1 MKILNNCQQ
10 QTFTKAYI
18 DTHSLKNNS
27 HNKPI
32 IEALKDENTPLNKF
46 IKEVIN
52 TKEFENNN
60 GDCFIRF
67 SEKMIP
73 LDGAA
78 VPVDIVEFS
87 FAKKIEQARK
97 ELFQKTEQEPDDIMK
112 FVMKR
117 LIPSLAEKAGTFTKM
132 FDDGSNIY
140 DFDYDS
146 DIPTHKELAD
156 YIKSDKIVEDLK
168 EFIQE

>member
-1 MKILNNCQQ
+1 MLQ
-10 QTFTKAYI
+10 QTFTKAYT
-18 DTHSLKNNS
+18 DTHSLKNSS

-78 VPVDIVEFS
+78 APVDTVEFS
-87 FAKKIEQARK
+87 FAKK
-97 ELFQKTEQEPDDIMK
+97 
-112 FVMKR
+112 
-117 LIPSLAEKAGTFTKM
+117 
-132 FDDGSNIY
+132 
-140 DFDYDS
+140 
-146 DIPTHKELAD
+146 
-156 YIKSDKIVEDLK
+156 
-168 EFIQE
+168 

>member
-1 MKILNNCQQ
+1 MKILDNCQGQ
-10 QTFTKAYI
+10 SFTKAYI
-18 DTHSLKNNS
+18 DIHSLENRS
-27 HNKPI
+27 HNRPI
-32 IEALKDENTPLNKF
+32 INALEDENTPLKKF
-46 IKEVIN
+46 INEVIN

-60 GDCFIRF
+60 GDCFIKF

-78 VPVDIVEFS
+78 APVDIVEFS
-87 FAKKIEQARK
+87 FPKKIEQAKK
-97 ELFQKTEQEPDDIMK
+97 ELLQKTEQEPDDMMK

-117 LIPSLAEKAGTFTKM
+117 LIPSFAEKAGTFTKM

-168 EFIQE
+168 EFLQE

>member
-1 MKILNNCQQ
+1 MKILNNCQR

-18 DTHSLKNNS
+18 DTHSLKNSS

-78 VPVDIVEFS
+78 APVDIVEFS
-87 FAKKIEQARK
+87 FPKKIEQAKK
-97 ELFQKTEQEPDDIMK
+97 ELLKQAEQEPDELMK
-112 FVMKR
+112 KVMQRFV
-117 LIPSLAEKAGTFTKM
+117 PTLAEKEGTFTKM

-140 DFDYDS
+140 DFDYES

-156 YIKSDKIVEDLK
+156 YIKGDKIVEDLK
-168 EFIQE
+168 KFLQG